1 MSVNKKTAIIAVVG
15 LLQFYFI
22 ACSGDKSTK
31 EIEAPVAKVI
41 IQDGY
46 KQQALVDH
54 AGVITAP
61 PVVSQVIEEEEWVVN
76 KEKIIAIKY
85 PDDTFDTFRCAF
97 FAARKELGP
106 GKYFVWKDNV
116 YTTMWEDEPTV
127 N

>member
-1 MSVNKKTAIIAVVG
+1 MSVHKKTAIIAVVG

-22 ACSGDKSTK
+22 ACSSDKSTEGVK
-31 EIEAPVAKVI
+31 APEVNVI
-41 IQDGY
+41 KQNDY
-46 KQQALVDH
+46 KKQALVDY
-54 AGVITAP
+54 AAVIAAP

-97 FAARKELGP
+97 FAARKELGA
-106 GKYFVWKDNV
+106 GKYFIWKDNV